1 MLTSRASSL
10 DSSNAKEIIDT
21 LLAEL
26 KKGIVGQAE
35 LLEGLVLGLL
45 SNGHILIEGVPG
57 LAKTRAVNLL
67 ALVCDVSFKR
77 LQFTPDLM
85 PADIIGTRIYNQAN
99 ASFEVSKGPI
109 FANFVLADE
118 INRAPAKVQ
127 SALLETMQERQVTIG
142 ETTFKV
148 PEPFLVFAT
157 MNPVEQEGTYNLPE
171 AQLDRFLMKLIVQ
184 YPTKEEEAL
193 VVEMIIQETKL
204 PSLNKILNAST
215 ILALQNEVRKIFI
228 EKSIIK
234 YIAEIVQATRTPKAY
249 NLSLEQFIQYGASPR
264 ASISLA
270 SVARARALMQGR
282 PNVLPEDIKA
292 IANNVLRH
300 RILLTYYAEAEGIKT
315 EEIIQQ
321 ILNKIKVP

>member
-1 MLTSRASSL
+1 MANTKTP
-10 DSSNAKEIIDT
+10 KEIIDT
-21 LLAEL
+21 LIAEL
-26 KKGIVGQAE
+26 KKGIVGQTE

-45 SNGHILIEGVPG
+45 ANGHILIEGVPG

-67 ALVCDVSFKR
+67 SQACNVSFKR

-85 PADIIGTRIYNQAN
+85 PADIVGTRIYNQAN

-142 ETTFKV
+142 EVSFKV

-193 VVEMIIQETKL
+193 VVEMVIQEVKL
-204 PSLNKILNAST
+204 PTLNKILDATT
-215 ILALQNEVRKIFI
+215 ILSLQNEVRKIFI
-228 EKSIIK
+228 EKSILK
-234 YIAEIVQATRTPKAY
+234 YIANIVQATRAPKDY
-249 NLSLEQFIQYGASPR
+249 NLSIEQFIQYGASPR

-270 SVARARALMQGR
+270 NVARARALMQGR
-282 PNVLPEDIKA
+282 SNVIPEDIKS
-292 IANNVLRH
+292 IAYNVLRH
-300 RILLTYYAEAEGIKT
+300 RILLTYHAEAEGIKP
-315 EEIIQQ
+315 EEIIGQ
-321 ILNKIKVP
+321 ILSKVKVP

>member
-1 MLTSRASSL
+1 MAPSKINSIQE
-10 DSSNAKEIIDT
+10 AKELINT
-21 LLAEL
+21 LLNEL
-26 KKGIVGQAE
+26 KKGIVGQTE
-35 LLEGLVLGLL
+35 LLEGIVLGLL
-45 SNGHILIEGVPG
+45 ANGHILIEGVPG

-67 ALVCDVSFKR
+67 SQACDVSFKR
-77 LQFTPDLM
+77 IQFTPDLM
-85 PADIIGTRIYNQAN
+85 PADIVGTKIYNQAN

-109 FANFVLADE
+109 FANFILADE

-142 ETTFKV
+142 ENTFKV

-184 YPTKEEEAL
+184 YPTKQEEAL
-193 VVEMIIQETKL
+193 VVEMVIQETKL
-204 PSLNKILNAST
+204 PSLSKVMNASL
-215 ILALQNEVRKIFI
+215 ILSLQEEVRKIFI
-228 EKSIIK
+228 EKSLLQ

-249 NLSLEQFIQYGASPR
+249 NLPLESLIQYGASPR

-270 SVARARALMQGR
+270 NVARTRALMQGR
-282 PNVLPEDIKA
+282 NHVIPEDIKS
-292 IANNVLRH
+292 IAHDVLRH
-300 RILLTYYAEAEGIKT
+300 RILLTYHAEAEGIKS

-321 ILNKIKVP
+321 ILNK